1 MSSTLS
7 SLKLMST
14 GSEKNTITSVIPVG
28 ALDDKLGMVS
38 SVNGWAAANGIEIN
52 DKANKTIR
60 NFCI

>member
-1 MSSTLS
+1 
-7 SLKLMST
+7 MST